1 MAIID
6 KTKSQTYNFLSENKS
21 IEDIKKQPNTTL
33 KEKSRHGGS
42 TFKIIEKITAS
53 EQQLNDDLSKNINEN
68 LKIVSTNLTDNEK
81 EQKTNNDFWTKLTNY
96 LNLPKPN
103 TEELIQAQRKIQE
116 LEKEI
121 QQLKKEYEELKL
133 KQGNVNLAKFKYN
146 AITIYNEKQTKKT
159 GIDKI
164 HEEFLPIA
172 DKIFFITTFVHIN
185 QSISEEIMYFHH
197 FKYDASL
204 KIIKQT
210 KYYKNINEYK
220 SNIFLIDE
228 QNQNLN
234 KITAKDFLKKQQDF
248 KLKPTKI
255 ERTLWY
261 IFTVIVVLAGISTFI
276 GVIILFFPTVASIPA
291 VAIGLK
297 VVGTLSSISF
307 IRIFA
312 SIFSSATRK
321 VDVWFGYKFYK
332 NKEQKEK
339 EKKERQSI
347 IKNLSVDKLETKLQT
362 QYEILKQELDN
373 RKEKN
378 PDQLINKNI
387 INHNLNNISQNLN
400 IESENNQNFDS
411 SIRNTVNNQ
420 DSQPLTSSIKN
431 WNKVK
436 CLLT

>member
-210 KYYKNINEYK
+210 KY
-220 SNIFLIDE
+220 S
-228 QNQNLN
+228 
-234 KITAKDFLKKQQDF
+234 
-248 KLKPTKI
+248 
-255 ERTLWY
+255 
-261 IFTVIVVLAGISTFI
+261 
-276 GVIILFFPTVASIPA
+276 
-291 VAIGLK
+291 
-297 VVGTLSSISF
+297 
-307 IRIFA
+307 
-312 SIFSSATRK
+312 
-321 VDVWFGYKFYK
+321 
-332 NKEQKEK
+332 
-339 EKKERQSI
+339 
-347 IKNLSVDKLETKLQT
+347 
-362 QYEILKQELDN
+362 
-373 RKEKN
+373 
-378 PDQLINKNI
+378 
-387 INHNLNNISQNLN
+387 
-400 IESENNQNFDS
+400 
-411 SIRNTVNNQ
+411 
-420 DSQPLTSSIKN
+420 
-431 WNKVK
+431 
-436 CLLT
+436 